1 MARLPTSLNFI
12 SDNILFVISLSHIIA
27 IIEAAQKKT
36 TVTSSATVAVTS
48 GSVSIP
54 SWQNQNQNLNQNQN
68 QNQNQNNNQERVS
81 VQQTVQQR
89 AIEEAEAKYREMMIY
104 MEGE

>member
-12 SDNILFVISLSHIIA
+12 SHCVLFVIYFSHIIA

-36 TVTSSATVAVTS
+36 TVTSSATVAVTVTS
-48 GSVSIP
+48 GSGSIQ
-54 SWQNQNQNLNQNQN
+54 SWQNQNQN
-68 QNQNQNNNQERVS
+68 QNQNQDRVS